1 MNTHYNVDTKVVM
14 EALSYYESLGYELI
28 SVPMI
33 VNKRSSD
40 STKPAD
46 RKDLQH
52 LSGVYVASAE
62 QSFIDM
68 ILKGDLKAGRYC
80 AITPCYRDEP
90 AIDETHL
97 NIFLKIELIAVGSC
111 IQEVLLGDAK
121 RFFSRYLTGV
131 EEVVTEDGSD
141 LEVDGVE
148 LGSYGYRV
156 IEGNVISYGT
166 GLAEPRFSYV
176 RGEDYVEI

>member
-14 EALSYYESLGYELI
+14 EALSYYEGLGYELI
-28 SVPMI
+28 SVPM
-33 VNKRSSD
+33 VVDKCSSE
-40 STKPAD
+40 STKPTD

-52 LSGVYVASAE
+52 LSGVYVGSAE

-68 ILKGDLKAGRYC
+68 ILKGDLKAGMYC

-90 AIDETHL
+90 TLDGTHL
-97 NIFLKIELIAVGSC
+97 NIFLKVELIAVHSC
-111 IQEVLLGDAK
+111 IPEVLLGDAK
-121 RFFSRYLTGV
+121 EFFSRYITGV
-131 EEVVTEDGSD
+131 EDVATEAGSD
-141 LEVDGVE
+141 LEANGVE

-156 IEGNVISYGT
+156 VKGHLISYGT

-176 RGEDYVEI
+176 RGKHVEI